1 MEIKDVFGAQP
12 KSVWEYLCE
21 NGQGLYVPAYQR
33 QYSWDT
39 PKITRLIEDICHGF
53 TTLTN
58 RDDAI
63 TFLGTIIAIHDT
75 NLVTVDPIV
84 KGDVPSRVMTII
96 DGQQRLTTL
105 LLVNTVLHE
114 EIKLRLVKKRSKGC
128 DDDADVWLIEEC
140 MKVIGRL
147 AKTFEENKDYGD
159 LDFQYYP
166 RMIRAYDDSWSRKKD
181 KASYKSAIGHY
192 LHTYGKYGR
201 EEIKKNFK
209 YEPPESEQENSSKYK
224 PLSDGRKTVYRLIK
238 NINKC
243 VDSGVKLT
251 AKPEQMELE
260 LPELSVI
267 LENDKFQNLLLKSE
281 FPDYVK
287 AKLSEADDHSFEELT
302 RLVLFANFVL
312 DRVAI
317 TIVTAK
323 NEDYAF
329 DMFESLNTT
338 GEPLTAFE
346 TFKPKIINSEK
357 LSGYEKSQSHQY
369 VKAIEDY
376 LESTG
381 KSNDKQDTT
390 SRLIVTFAL
399 AEKGEKLSKRLSDQR
414 RFLKD
419 SFESFPCLEQQQEY
433 VRYLSHAAL
442 FMRYSWPEDKSQIT
456 TISYAEEAETDEVI
470 LCIDLLRKFN
480 HTITLGPLIR
490 FYSEIR
496 RVAIENRQ
504 QAISNFVEVVK
515 AITAFS
521 VLWRSSRRSTENIDS
536 HYRKLMLNGYPEVGL
551 KPLARNNN
559 DFGTEITLNVNQL
572 KKAFLSIL
580 DQEGNVGSK
589 EDWVKAISKI
599 PAYSNQK
606 EITRFILLA
615 AAHDSVEDKENP
627 GLTIAGRHGILPLL
641 DVKNWTGEQSKTIE
655 HIAPQAKTS
664 VGWMEDIYEEPELI
678 DRLGNLTLL
687 PIRENSSLNNASWAK
702 KKLFYK
708 ILSAMTPDE
717 LEPLQEQ
724 GRTQGI
730 NLTQSTS
737 VLLNESKY
745 LPFVKSVAT
754 VEGDWTKELIEKR
767 SVRIAEL
774 AWERIHAWLAV
785 E

>member
-33 QYSWDT
+33 QYSWDK
-39 PKITRLIEDICHGF
+39 PKISRLIEDICHGF
-53 TTLTN
+53 TMLIS

-114 EIKLRLVKKRSKGC
+114 EIKLRLIKKTNKDS
-128 DDDADVWLIEEC
+128 DNDEDIWLIEEC

-159 LDFQYYP
+159 QDFQYYP
-166 RMIRAYDDSWSRKKD
+166 RMIRAYDDSWSRKRD

-209 YEPPESEQENSSKYK
+209 YEPPETEQESSSKYK
-224 PLSDGRKTVYRLIK
+224 PLSEGRKAVYALIK
-238 NINKC
+238 NICKC
-243 VDSGVKLT
+243 SETKTKLSLKT
-251 AKPEQMELE
+251 EQTELE
-260 LPELSVI
+260 LPEISDI
-267 LENDKFQNLLLKSE
+267 LENEKFQNLLLKSE
-281 FPDYVK
+281 FPEYVK
-287 AKLSEADDHSFEELT
+287 SKLSNSNDQSFEELT

-346 TFKPKIINSEK
+346 TFKPKIINVEK
-357 LSGYEKSQSHQY
+357 LSGYERSKSYQY
-369 VKAIEDY
+369 VKTIEDY

-381 KSNDKQDTT
+381 KSNDKQDAT

-419 SFESFPCLEQQQEY
+419 SFESFPELKQQQEY

-442 FMRYSWPEDKSQIT
+442 FIRYSWPEDKTKSPI
-456 TISYAEEAETDEVI
+456 IYSAEEAHTDEVL

-490 FYSEIR
+490 FYSDIR
-496 RVAIENRQ
+496 RVSPEYREHAIN
-504 QAISNFVEVVK
+504 NFIDAVK

-536 HYRKLMLNGYPEVGL
+536 HYRKLMMNGYADVGL
-551 KPLARNNN
+551 KPLARNMN
-559 DFGTEITLNVNQL
+559 DFDSEFNLNVIEL

-580 DQEGNVGSK
+580 KKDGDVGSK

-615 AAHDSVEDKENP
+615 AAHDSVEDKTNP
-627 GLTIAGRHGILPLL
+627 GLTVSGRPGILPLL

-655 HIAPQAKTS
+655 HIAPQEKTS
-664 VGWMEDIYEEPELI
+664 EGWLEGIYEEQELI

-687 PIRENSSLNNASWAK
+687 PSRENSSLKNGSWAK

-708 ILSAMTPDE
+708 ILSAMTPDQ
-717 LEPLQEQ
+717 LEPLIEQ
-724 GRTQGI
+724 GKTQGI
-730 NLTQSTS
+730 NLAQSTND
-737 VLLNESKY
+737 LLTESRY
-745 LPFVKSVAT
+745 LPFVKAVAS

-767 SVRIAEL
+767 SIRIAEL
-774 AWERIHAWLAV
+774 AWDRIHAWLAV

>member
-159 LDFQYYP
+159 SDFQYYP

-224 PLSDGRKTVYRLIK
+224 PLSDGRKTVYKLIK

-641 DVKNWTGEQSKTIE
+641 DVKNWAGEQSKTIE

-664 VGWMEDIYEEPELI
+664 IGWMEDIYEEPELI